1 MAHLFSAVPLVVH
14 FLTPIGKA
22 LQPRKGKP
30 SRFRLFPFRS
40 PLLGKSRFL
49 SFPPVTEMFQFA
61 GLATYAYGFS
71 IRQFG
76 NPGINACLS
85 ASPGFS
91 QTSTPFNA
99 SCRQDIPHTLLVA

>member
-1 MAHLFSAVPLVVH
+1 
-14 FLTPIGKA
+14 
-22 LQPRKGKP
+22 
-30 SRFRLFPFRS
+30 
-40 PLLGKSRFL
+40 
-49 SFPPVTEMFQFA
+49 MFQFA
-61 GLATYAYGFS
+61 GLATHAYGFS